1 MAKLNLNQF
10 KENANK
16 IIQEKATQG
25 LFAESQNR
33 LITLELEMLQAN
45 PFPIRLN
52 NSSFDTLCESIE
64 KFGQLEP
71 IIICKVQN
79 SYQILDGHA
88 RKNALEQIGAES
100 ALCMEINISQN
111 EAVYY
116 PFLLNDGKGLDT
128 FEKAY
133 YLERLRA
140 SGKTLK
146 EIEKNLPMHT
156 DAFPSYNF
164 EYNLFDVL
172 QNNTAITYNN
182 LLEISNIEDETL
194 RDETLEHIVQKLIN
208 QREISHYL
216 LKVKETLLGSKFV
229 LKNDGVKIKKS
240 AHKISMDF
248 DERNLSEDDRKKIYA
263 FMTSF

>member
-25 LFAESQNR
+25 LFSESQNR
-33 LITLELEMLQAN
+33 LITLELEMLEEN

-52 NSSFDTLCESIE
+52 NSTFETLCESLE
-64 KFGQLEP
+64 QFGQLEP
-71 IIICKVQN
+71 IIICKVKN

-88 RKNALEQIGAES
+88 RKNALIHNGAES
-100 ALCMEINISQN
+100 AFCMEINISQN
-111 EAVYY
+111 EAPYY
-116 PFLLNDGKGLDT
+116 PFLLNDGKGLDL

-133 YLERLRA
+133 YLNRLLTN
-140 SGKTLK
+140 GKTAK
-146 EIEKNLPMHT
+146 EIHKYLNLHT
-156 DAFPSYNF
+156 DDFPVYNF

-172 QNNTAITYNN
+172 HNNTAISYEN
-182 LLEISNIEDETL
+182 LLEISSIEDETL

-208 QREISHYL
+208 QREISNYL
-216 LKVKETLLGSKFV
+216 LKVKETSIGSKFV

-248 DERNLSEDDRKKIYA
+248 DERNLSEDDRKKIYT